1 MRVTIVTDV
10 ESQYVSEDE
19 IKDNICS
26 IVSDL
31 LAQSREIGIEITV
44 QEISYP
50 ANQHLATGCLSAG
63 EWRKL

>member
-50 ANQHLATGCLSAG
+50 AN
-63 EWRKL
+63 